1 METIVLASEIRKS
14 YGDVQALR
22 GVSFTVSRGEVVG
35 FLGPNGAGKTTLM
48 ECILG
53 VRTPDGGTS
62 AILGMDAQRERKRL
76 FRRVG
81 VQFQQSAVQEKIR
94 VGELCACTAALYPVA
109 ADWRALLR
117 RFGLG
122 EMEKRLVS
130 ELSGGERQKLF
141 VALALLPNPDVVFL
155 DELTTGLDARA
166 RRDVWKSLL
175 ELKVNGLTIVLT
187 SHFMD
192 EVEALCDRI
201 HIMKGGAFLFSGTV
215 AEAVAASPHAR
226 LEDAYLWFTDEEVE
240 NHEGI

>member
-1 METIVLASEIRKS
+1 METIVQAKDLRKS
-14 YGDVQALR
+14 YGDVHALR

-53 VRTPDGGTS
+53 VRTPDGGES
-62 AILGMDAQRERKRL
+62 AILGMDARRERKRL

-109 ADWRALLR
+109 EDWRALLA
-117 RFGLG
+117 RFGLAP
-122 EMEKRLVS
+122 MEKRLVS

-141 VALALLPNPDVVFL
+141 VALALLPRPEVVFL

-175 ELKVNGLTIVLT
+175 ALKANGLTIVLT

-201 HIMKGGAFLFSGTV
+201 HIMKEGAFLFSGTV
-215 AEAVAASPHAR
+215 AEAVAASPHGR
-226 LEDAYLWFTDEEVE
+226 LEDAYLWFTDEEDQ